1 MPGPMMRTLLEAK
14 PKTGIVD
21 RSYFSWPIRLY
32 FEDGDSGIGG
42 VQENDQH
49 AAPSLQNDLPQ
60 KTTTQVEVKKSK
72 VRRKKGVFARN
83 AQLGVGGDDVPTLGK
98 AQGTHEARGGRQK
111 PGRHAAGKSPLL
123 QGTSGMHA
131 QTLVYPTPPLARSDN
146 PSEPLTTLPLSVED
160 RLSSEL
166 YAYQL
171 VRTYSLVPSFRGEEE
186 TWHWH
191 YYDSLAVGV
200 RHHKCLELTCR
211 AYLAATHCRRGTVT
225 LRSCYAALA
234 HAIDG
239 LQATLEVEH
248 SKGVSDSVMQSVVLL
263 SAVEAEKGDSN
274 LLNASHV
281 EGLTFTLASRATG
294 TPTDVSRSI
303 LDHFSFDIMTS
314 CIARGVVSPLEKL
327 NREHFDYR
335 STDPMAK
342 LTALRIEI
350 CIRIPRLVTLTR
362 AVLAE
367 HKKRDGKVAISML
380 HQRALM
386 LARELYYLRDIVAE
400 ASLRRDVECTGSA
413 WFTKRHWTF
422 SSPSAWEAVS
432 TYWHVRF
439 LVLRLCQTLFFNGIV
454 GAGEPAALRLK
465 GTVFLRSMLEAEL
478 LETGQCLLMS
488 KNLCESFRPNR
499 DRLRAQ
505 SFILLWGALPSMPKI
520 DIEVESDQ
528 ACEDRAY
535 VLRSRLLE
543 STIQLLQAP
552 QIFFLDTDMDEA
564 AAMLTGGPVRGGY
577 ARLYGLKAFG

>member
-21 RSYFSWPIRLY
+21 MSYFAWPIRLY
-32 FEDGDSGIGG
+32 FEDGDSGSEG

-49 AAPSLQNDLPQ
+49 AATDAQNDLPQ
-60 KTTTQVEVKKSK
+60 TTTEKVEVKRSK
-72 VRRKKGVFARN
+72 ARRKKGPLARN
-83 AQLGVGGDDVPTLGK
+83 AQVRAGGDDVATLEK

-111 PGRHAAGKSPLL
+111 PGHHAAGKSPLL
-123 QGTSGMHA
+123 QGTSGMHT
-131 QTLVYPTPPLARSDN
+131 QTLVCPTPQLQRSDN
-146 PSEPLTTLPLSVED
+146 PSERAVSLTPLPLSVED

-171 VRTYSLVPSFRGEEE
+171 VR
-186 TWHWH
+186 
-191 YYDSLAVGV
+191 
-200 RHHKCLELTCR
+200 
-211 AYLAATHCRRGTVT
+211 
-225 LRSCYAALA
+225 
-234 HAIDG
+234 
-239 LQATLEVEH
+239 
-248 SKGVSDSVMQSVVLL
+248 VMQSVVLL

-294 TPTDVSRSI
+294 APTEVSRSI

-314 CIARGVVSPLEKL
+314 CIARGIANPLEKL
-327 NREHFDYR
+327 NREHFDCR
-335 STDPMAK
+335 STDPLAK
-342 LTALRIEI
+342 LTALRIEM

-362 AVLAE
+362 LVKAE
-367 HKKRDGKVAISML
+367 HAKCDGKIAISAL
-380 HQRALM
+380 HQRALT

-400 ASLRRDVECTGSA
+400 ASLRRDVESGSA

-422 SSPSAWEAVS
+422 FTIYMGS
-432 TYWHVRF
+432 
-439 LVLRLCQTLFFNGIV
+439 L

-465 GTVFLRSMLEAEL
+465 GTIFLRSMLEAEV

-488 KNLCESFRPNR
+488 NNRCQSFRPNR

-528 ACEDRAY
+528 ACEDRAS

-577 ARLYGLKAFG
+577 ARLYGLKAID

>member
-1 MPGPMMRTLLEAK
+1 MPGPLMRTVLEAK

-42 VQENDQH
+42 VQEDDQLT
-49 AAPSLQNDLPQ
+49 APSLQNDLPQ
-60 KTTTQVEVKKSK
+60 KTTKQVEVKKSK
-72 VRRKKGVFARN
+72 ARRKRGVLARD
-83 AQLGVGGDDVPTLGK
+83 AQLGVGGDDVPTLRK
-98 AQGTHEARGGRQK
+98 AQGTHEARGGRQN

-131 QTLVYPTPPLARSDN
+131 QTLVYPTPQLARSDN

-171 VRTYSLVPSFRGEEE
+171 VR
-186 TWHWH
+186 
-191 YYDSLAVGV
+191 
-200 RHHKCLELTCR
+200 
-211 AYLAATHCRRGTVT
+211 
-225 LRSCYAALA
+225 
-234 HAIDG
+234 
-239 LQATLEVEH
+239 
-248 SKGVSDSVMQSVVLL
+248 VMQSVVLL

-342 LTALRIEI
+342 LTALRIEM

-488 KNLCESFRPNR
+488 KNLCQSFRPNR

-528 ACEDRAY
+528 ACEDRAS

-543 STIQLLQAP
+543 STVQLLQAP

-577 ARLYGLKAFG
+577 ARLYGLKPFG

>member
-1 MPGPMMRTLLEAK
+1 MPGPTMRTLLEAK

-21 RSYFSWPIRLY
+21 MSYFAWPIRLY
-32 FEDGDSGIGG
+32 FEDGDSGIER

-49 AAPSLQNDLPQ
+49 AATSLQNDLPQ
-60 KTTTQVEVKKSK
+60 TTTEKVEVKKSK
-72 VRRKKGVFARN
+72 VRRKKGPLARN
-83 AQLGVGGDDVPTLGK
+83 AQLGAGGDDVATLGK

-111 PGRHAAGKSPLL
+111 PDRHAAGKSPLL

-131 QTLVYPTPPLARSDN
+131 QTLVCPTPQLQRSDK
-146 PSEPLTTLPLSVED
+146 PSEQAVSLIPLPLSVED

-166 YAYQL
+166 HAYQL
-171 VRTYSLVPSFRGEEE
+171 
-186 TWHWH
+186 
-191 YYDSLAVGV
+191 V

-248 SKGVSDSVMQSVVLL
+248 SNGVSDSVMQSVVLL

-294 TPTDVSRSI
+294 TPTEVSRS
-303 LDHFSFDIMTS
+303 DIMTS
-314 CIARGVVSPLEKL
+314 CIARGVASPLEKL
-327 NREHFDYR
+327 DREHFDYR
-335 STDPMAK
+335 STDPLAK
-342 LTALRIEI
+342 LIALRIEMS
-350 CIRIPRLVTLTR
+350 VK
-362 AVLAE
+362 AE
-367 HKKRDGKVAISML
+367 HAKRDGKVAISAL
-380 HQRALM
+380 HQRALT

-400 ASLRRDVECTGSA
+400 ASLRRDVESGSA

-422 SSPSAWEAVS
+422 SSPSTWEAVS
-432 TYWHVRF
+432 TYWHTRF
-439 LVLRLCQTLFFNGIV
+439 LVLRLCQMLFFNGKV

-465 GTVFLRSMLEAEL
+465 GTIFLRSMLEAEV

-488 KNLCESFRPNR
+488 NNQCQSFRPNR

-505 SFILLWGALPSMPKI
+505 SFMLLWGALPSMPKI

-528 ACEDRAY
+528 ACDDRAS

-552 QIFFLDTDMDEA
+552 QIFFLDTHMDEA

-577 ARLYGLKAFG
+577 ARLYGLK

>member
-21 RSYFSWPIRLY
+21 MSYFAWPIRLY
-32 FEDGDSGIGG
+32 FEDADSGIEG

-49 AAPSLQNDLPQ
+49 AATSLQNDLPP
-60 KTTTQVEVKKSK
+60 KTTEKVEVKESK
-72 VRRKKGVFARN
+72 VRRKKGSLTRN
-83 AQLGVGGDDVPTLGK
+83 AKLGVGGDDVATLGK

-111 PGRHAAGKSPLL
+111 PGRHAAGKSSLL

-131 QTLVYPTPPLARSDN
+131 QTLVCPTPQLQRSDK
-146 PSEPLTTLPLSVED
+146 PSEQAVSLIPLPLSVED

-166 YAYQL
+166 HAYQL
-171 VRTYSLVPSFRGEEE
+171 VR
-186 TWHWH
+186 
-191 YYDSLAVGV
+191 LAVGV

-239 LQATLEVEH
+239 LQATFEVEH
-248 SKGVSDSVMQSVVLL
+248 SNGVSDSVMQSVVLL

-294 TPTDVSRSI
+294 TPTEVSRSI

-314 CIARGVVSPLEKL
+314 CIARGVASPLEKL

-335 STDPMAK
+335 STDPLAK
-342 LTALRIEI
+342 LTAVRIEM
-350 CIRIPRLVTLTR
+350 CIRIPRLVALTR
-362 AVLAE
+362 LVKAE
-367 HKKRDGKVAISML
+367 HAKRDSKVAISAL
-380 HQRALM
+380 HQRALT

-400 ASLRRDVECTGSA
+400 ASLRRDVESGSA

-422 SSPSAWEAVS
+422 SSPSTWEAVS
-432 TYWHVRF
+432 TYWHTRF

-465 GTVFLRSMLEAEL
+465 GTIFLRSMLEAEV

-488 KNLCESFRPNR
+488 NNRCQSFRPNR

-505 SFILLWGALPSMPKI
+505 SFMLLWGALPSMPKI

-528 ACEDRAY
+528 ACDDRAS

-552 QIFFLDTDMDEA
+552 QIFFLDTHMDEA

-577 ARLYGLKAFG
+577 ARLYGLK

>member
-21 RSYFSWPIRLY
+21 MSYFAWPIRLY
-32 FEDGDSGIGG
+32 FEDGDSGIEG

-49 AAPSLQNDLPQ
+49 AATSLQNGLPQ
-60 KTTTQVEVKKSK
+60 TTTEKVEVKKSK
-72 VRRKKGVFARN
+72 VRQKKGSLARS
-83 AQLGVGGDDVPTLGK
+83 AQLGAGGDDVATLGK
-98 AQGTHEARGGRQK
+98 AQDTHEARGGRQK
-111 PGRHAAGKSPLL
+111 PGRHSAGKSPLL
-123 QGTSGMHA
+123 QGTSGMHT
-131 QTLVYPTPPLARSDN
+131 QTLVCPTPQLQRSDN
-146 PSEPLTTLPLSVED
+146 PSEPAVSLTPLPLSVED

-171 VRTYSLVPSFRGEEE
+171 VR
-186 TWHWH
+186 
-191 YYDSLAVGV
+191 LAVGV

-248 SKGVSDSVMQSVVLL
+248 SNGVSDSVMQSVVLL

-281 EGLTFTLASRATG
+281 EGLTFTLVSHAIG
-294 TPTDVSRSI
+294 TPTEVSRS
-303 LDHFSFDIMTS
+303 DIMTS
-314 CIARGVVSPLEKL
+314 CIARGVVNPLEKL

-335 STDPMAK
+335 STDPLAK
-342 LTALRIEI
+342 LTALRIEM

-362 AVLAE
+362 LVKAE
-367 HKKRDGKVAISML
+367 HAKRDGKVAISAL
-380 HQRALM
+380 HQRALT

-400 ASLRRDVECTGSA
+400 ASLRRDVESGSA

-422 SSPSAWEAVS
+422 SSPSTWEAVS
-432 TYWHVRF
+432 TYWHTRF
-439 LVLRLCQTLFFNGIV
+439 LVLRLCQKLFFNGIV
-454 GAGEPAALRLK
+454 DAGEPAALRLK
-465 GTVFLRSMLEAEL
+465 GTIFLRSMLEAEV

-488 KNLCESFRPNR
+488 NNRCQSFRPNR

-528 ACEDRAY
+528 ACEDRAS
-535 VLRSRLLE
+535 VLRSRLLD

-552 QIFFLDTDMDEA
+552 QVFFLDTDMDEA
-564 AAMLTGGPVRGGY
+564 AAMLMGGPVRGGY
-577 ARLYGLKAFG
+577 ARLYGLKGSA